1 MKLRR
6 LQVEQL
12 RQFRQPFVMDDLQP
26 GLNLIHGPN
35 ESGKSTLVRAIRAAF
50 FERYRT
56 SSVDDLRP
64 WGDSAAAPTITL
76 DFEAQQKSWHL
87 VKSFLQRKRCDL
99 RIDSTSYSEDE
110 AEEKLA
116 ELLGFQF
123 SAKGVSKPEHWGVPG
138 LLWVEQGT
146 GQNIEQAV
154 EHAGDHLK
162 SALNSLVG
170 EVASTG
176 GDELIEQVKTR
187 WSELFTPKGKPRGDY
202 QKLEQER
209 EEHQQEID
217 ELQARIQ
224 KYQEQVDRLGKLTRE
239 YERTQQERPW
249 EEAERQLEQAK
260 ERYRQV
266 EKLEQQQAQEKE
278 ILNHLQSRQ
287 QLLRQNQEQLESLN
301 RKLDVRKAELERAQR
316 ELDQAEA
323 RSPSIA
329 SSVQQA
335 KSAYE
340 AAAKQ
345 VEQARLQETRSRLE
359 QDIQRLDQQNR
370 TLTQNLEKARQYEQ
384 ELEKAREQARQN
396 QIDARA
402 VKALKDTE
410 HQLKEENIRSQTI
423 ATRLTWELEPDA
435 RLVLNDEPL
444 EGRGDRQL
452 LEDSSLEIP
461 GVGTLGIT
469 PGGEDL
475 ASTRRRLSTLEQGL
489 TEQMKTLGV
498 DSVQQA
504 EHRLVAYEAA
514 ERTLQHTRELLK
526 SVAPVGNDQLL
537 ADQKETLSQLQKAK
551 TELHNSPA
559 PEPAQSRVTDVAS
572 AEAGRAQA
580 ETRLAEAEAQERKH
594 QTELLTRR
602 QTRDNAKAEWQQLL
616 DEVQNPERQ
625 KQFQTLS
632 KELADIEEKQGRLE
646 ATLQAREQEIAQAR
660 PEILKQDIERYQRSI
675 NNLRQT
681 QEERQRELRDIQ
693 VRLEAWGAEGL
704 EEQRNDKVAELEQ
717 CNRRYQEL
725 RRRAQALDLLL
736 TLLTEKRQAL
746 TRRLQ
751 APLQKHLDHYL
762 SLLFPQA
769 TLEVDEHLR
778 PGTFTRGTEL
788 GQINELSF
796 GAREQMGLIS
806 RLAYADLLREAGRPT
821 LVILDD
827 TLVHS
832 DTDRLDDMKRILFDA
847 ANRHQILLFTCH
859 PEKWSDLGVVPRDIL
874 AMKEQGLRL
883 TSSESLTGS
892 SQ

>member
-12 RQFRQPFVMDDLQP
+12 RQFRQPFVMDNLQP

-99 RIDSTSYSEDE
+99 QIDSDSYSEDE

-176 GDELIEQVKTR
+176 GDELIEQVKAR
-187 WSELFTPKGKPRGDY
+187 WGELFTPTGKPRGDY
-202 QKLEQER
+202 QKLEKER
-209 EEHQQEID
+209 QEHQQEID
-217 ELQARIQ
+217 LLQGRVQ
-224 KYQEQVDRLGKLTRE
+224 KYQEQVDRLGKLAQD
-239 YERTQQERPW
+239 YERTEKERPW

-266 EKLEQQQAQEKE
+266 EKLEQEQAREKE
-278 ILNHLQSRQ
+278 TLDHLQRNQ
-287 QLLRQNQEQLESLN
+287 QLLRQNREQLENLN
-301 RKLDVRKAELERAQR
+301 KKLKARKTELDKARRELE
-316 ELDQAEA
+316 QAEA
-323 RSPSIA
+323 RSPSI
-329 SSVQQA
+329 SSAVKEA
-335 KSAYE
+335 KAAYE
-340 AAAKQ
+340 TATKQ
-345 VEQARLQETRSRLE
+345 VDQARLQQARARLE
-359 QDIQRLDQQNR
+359 QDIRRLEQQNQ
-370 TLTQNLEKARQYEQ
+370 TLTQNLETAKKHQQALDQ
-384 ELEKAREQARQN
+384 AREQARQN
-396 QIDARA
+396 QIDAQA
-402 VKALKDTE
+402 VKVLKNTE
-410 HQLKEENIRSQTI
+410 QQLNEATIRSQTI
-423 ATRLTWELEPDA
+423 ATRLTWQLEPGAKPALDG
-435 RLVLNDEPL
+435 EPL
-444 EGRGDRQL
+444 EGQGEKQL
-452 LEDSSLEIP
+452 LEESSLVIP

-475 ASTRRRLSTLEQGL
+475 ASTRRKLSTLEQSL
-489 TEQMKTLGV
+489 AEQMKTLTV
-498 DSVQQA
+498 DSTQQA
-504 EHRLVAYEAA
+504 EQRLTAYEAA
-514 ERTLQHTRELLK
+514 ERALQQSRELLK
-526 SVAPVGNDQLL
+526 SVAPVGTEQLQ
-537 ADQKETLSQLQKAK
+537 AEQKETDAQLQTAK
-551 TELHNSPA
+551 TELQNSPQPGQQA
-559 PEPAQSRVTDVAS
+559 PVTDAAS
-572 AEAGRAQA
+572 AEAARTKA
-580 ETRLAEAEAQERKH
+580 EARLAEAEAEDRKH
-594 QTELLTRR
+594 QTELLTRH
-602 QTRDNAKAEWQQLL
+602 QTRDNAQAEWQQLQ
-616 DEVQNPERQ
+616 DEVHNPEHQ
-625 KQFQTLS
+625 KQLQKLS
-632 KELADIEEKQGRLE
+632 TELADIEQKQGRLE
-646 ATLQAREQEIAQAR
+646 ASLQARDQEIKEAR
-660 PEILKQDIERYQRSI
+660 PAILRQDIERYQRSI
-675 NNLRQT
+675 SNLRQT

-693 VRLEAWGAEGL
+693 IRLEAWGAEGL
-704 EEQRNDKVAELEQ
+704 EEQLNEKRAELEQ

-725 RRRAQALDLLL
+725 HRRAQALDLLL
-736 TLLTEKRQAL
+736 TLLTDKRQAL

-769 TLEVDEHLR
+769 TLEVDEQLR

-788 GQINELSF
+788 GQIAELSF

-806 RLAYADLLREAGRPT
+806 RLAYADLLQEAGRPT

-827 TLVHS
+827 TLVHT
-832 DTDRLDDMKRILFDA
+832 DTDRLEDMKRILFDA

-859 PEKWSDLGVVPRDIL
+859 PEKWSDLGVVPRDIQ
-874 AMKEQGLRL
+874 AMKEQGSANLV
-883 TSSESLTGS
+883 
-892 SQ
+892 

>member
-12 RQFRQPFVMDDLQP
+12 RQFRQPFVLDDLQP

-76 DFEAQQKSWHL
+76 DFDAQQKSWHL

-99 RIDSTSYSEDE
+99 KIDSDSYSEDE

-176 GDELIEQVKTR
+176 GDELIEQVKAR
-187 WSELFTPKGKPRGDY
+187 WSDLFTPTGKPRGDY
-202 QKLEQER
+202 QKLEKER

-224 KYQEQVDRLGKLTRE
+224 KYQEQVDRLGKLTQD
-239 YERTQQERPW
+239 YERTQHERPW

-266 EKLEQQQAQEKE
+266 EKLEQQQAREKE
-278 ILNHLQSRQ
+278 TLTHLQNNQ
-287 QLLRQNQEQLESLN
+287 QLLRQNQEQLQSLN
-301 RKLDVRKAELERAQR
+301 KKLDVRKTELDKAQR
-316 ELDQAEA
+316 ELEQAEA
-323 RSPSIA
+323 RTPSIA
-329 SSVQQA
+329 GKVQEA
-335 KSAYE
+335 KAAYE

-345 VEQARLQETRSRLE
+345 VDQARLQETRSRLE
-359 QDIQRLDQQNR
+359 QDIRRLEQHNH
-370 TLTQNLEKARQYEQ
+370 TLTQNLDKARQYQQ
-384 ELEKAREQARQN
+384 ELEQAREQSRQN
-396 QIDARA
+396 QINAKA
-402 VKALKDTE
+402 VKALKNTE

-423 ATRLTWELEPDA
+423 ATRLTWQLEPGV
-435 RLVLNDEPL
+435 RLALNEELL
-444 EGRGDRQL
+444 EGQGERQL
-452 LEDSSLEIP
+452 LEESSLVVP

-475 ASTRRRLSTLEQGL
+475 ASTQRKLSTLGQGL
-489 TEQMKTLGV
+489 AEQMKTLGV

-504 EHRLVAYEAA
+504 EHRVVAYEAA

-526 SVAPVGNDQLL
+526 SVAPVGIEQLL
-537 ADQKETLSQLQKAK
+537 ADQKETQSQLQKAK
-551 TELHNSPA
+551 TELENSPV
-559 PEPAQSRVTDVAS
+559 PEPGQQLQVTDVAS

-580 ETRLAEAEAQERKH
+580 ETRLAEAEAEERKH

-602 QTRDNAKAEWQQLL
+602 QTRDNAKSEWQQLQ
-616 DEVQNPERQ
+616 DEVQNPEHQ
-625 KQFQTLS
+625 KQLQKLS
-632 KELADIEEKQGRLE
+632 KELAEIEDKRARLE
-646 ATLQAREQEIAQAR
+646 TTLQAREQEIQQAR
-660 PEILKQDIERYQRSI
+660 PAILRQDIERYQRSI
-675 NNLRQT
+675 STLRQT

-725 RRRAQALDLLL
+725 DRRARALDLLL
-736 TLLTEKRQAL
+736 ILLTEKRQAL

-788 GQINELSF
+788 GQIAELSF

-859 PEKWSDLGVVPRDIL
+859 PEKWSDLGVPPRDIQ
-874 AMKEQGLRL
+874 AMKEQGSANLV
-883 TSSESLTGS
+883 
-892 SQ
+892 

>member
-6 LQVEQL
+6 LEVEQL
-12 RQFRQPFVMDDLQP
+12 RQFRQPFVLDDLEP

-76 DFEAQQKSWHL
+76 DFDAQQKSWHL

-99 RIDSTSYSEDE
+99 TVDSTSYSEDE

-146 GQNIEQAV
+146 GQNIELAV

-176 GDELIEQVKTR
+176 GDELIEQVKGR
-187 WSELFTPKGKPRGDY
+187 WSELFTPTGKPRGDY
-202 QKLEQER
+202 QKLEKER
-209 EEHQQEID
+209 EEHQREID
-217 ELQARIQ
+217 ELQARVQ
-224 KYQEQVDRLGKLTRE
+224 KYQEQVDRLGRLNRE
-239 YERTQQERPW
+239 YEHTEQERPW
-249 EEAERQLEQAK
+249 EEAERQLEQAR

-266 EKLEQQQAQEKE
+266 EKLEQQQAREKE
-278 ILNHLQSRQ
+278 TLTHLHNNQ
-287 QLLRQNQEQLESLN
+287 QLLRQNQEQLENLN
-301 RKLDVRKAELERAQR
+301 RKLDVRKAELDKAQR
-316 ELDQAEA
+316 ELEQAEA
-323 RSPSIA
+323 RSPSVA
-329 SSVQQA
+329 SSVKAA
-335 KSAYE
+335 KTAYE
-340 AAAKQ
+340 AAVKQ
-345 VEQARLQETRSRLE
+345 VDQARLQETRSRLE
-359 QDIQRLDQQNR
+359 QEIRRLEQQNQ
-370 TLTQNLEKARQYEQ
+370 TLTQNLENARQYQKDLEQ
-384 ELEKAREQARQN
+384 AREQSRQN
-396 QIDARA
+396 QIDVNE
-402 VKALKDTE
+402 VKTLKNTE

-423 ATRLTWELEPDA
+423 ATRLTWQLEAGA
-435 RLVLNDEPL
+435 RLALNNESL
-444 EGRGDRQL
+444 EGQGERQL
-452 LEDSSLEIP
+452 LEESSLVIP

-475 ASTRRRLSTLEQGL
+475 ASTRRKLSVLEQRL
-489 TEQMKTLGV
+489 AEQMKTLGV

-504 EHRLVAYEAA
+504 EHRVAAYESA

-526 SVAPVGNDQLL
+526 SVAPGGVDQLL
-537 ADQKETLSQLQKAK
+537 ADQKEAQSQLQRAK
-551 TELHNSPA
+551 DELQGNPA
-559 PEPAQSRVTDVAS
+559 PKQPAQVVDVAS

-580 ETRLAEAEAQERKH
+580 ETRLAEAEAEERKL

-602 QTRDNAKAEWQQLL
+602 QTHDNAKSEWQQLQ
-616 DEVQNPERQ
+616 DEVQNPERRKQLQ
-625 KQFQTLS
+625 KLS
-632 KELADIEEKQGRLE
+632 AELAEIEEKRVRLE
-646 ATLQAREQEIAQAR
+646 ATLQAREQEIQQAR
-660 PEILKQDIERYQRSI
+660 PDILRQDIERYQRSI
-675 NNLRQT
+675 STLRQT

-704 EEQRNDKVAELEQ
+704 EEQLNEKAAELEQ

-725 RRRAQALDLLL
+725 HRRARALDLLL
-736 TLLTEKRQAL
+736 GLLTDKRQAL

-788 GQINELSF
+788 GQIAELSF

-806 RLAYADLLREAGRPT
+806 RLAYADLLQEAGRPT

-832 DTDRLDDMKRILFDA
+832 DTGRLEDMKRILFDA
-847 ANRHQILLFTCH
+847 ASRHQILLFTCH
-859 PEKWSDLGVVPRDIL
+859 PEKWSDLGVAPRDIQ
-874 AMKEQGLRL
+874 AMKG
-883 TSSESLTGS
+883 
-892 SQ
+892 

>member
-76 DFEAQQKSWHL
+76 DFDARQKSWHL

-99 RIDSTSYSEDE
+99 TIDSTSYSEDE
-110 AEEKLA
+110 AEEKLS

-176 GDELIEQVKTR
+176 GDELVEQVKAR
-187 WSELFTPKGKPRGDY
+187 WSELFTPTGKPRGDY
-202 QKLEQER
+202 QKLEKER
-209 EEHQQEID
+209 EEHQREID
-217 ELQARIQ
+217 GLQARIQ
-224 KYQEQVDRLGKLTRE
+224 KYQEQVDRLGKLTHD
-239 YERTQQERPW
+239 YERTRQERPW

-278 ILNHLQSRQ
+278 ILKHLQSRQ

-301 RKLDVRKAELERAQR
+301 RKLDVRKAELEKAQR
-316 ELDQAEA
+316 ALEQAEA
-323 RSPSIA
+323 RSPSVA
-329 SSVQQA
+329 NSVQEA

-340 AAAKQ
+340 AAAKK

-359 QDIQRLDQQNR
+359 QDVQRLDQQNR
-370 TLTQNLEKARQYEQ
+370 TLTQNLEKARQYQQ

-396 QIDARA
+396 QIDVKAL
-402 VKALKDTE
+402 KALKDTE
-410 HQLKEENIRSQTI
+410 RQLKEENIRSQTI
-423 ATRLTWELEPDA
+423 ATRLTWQLEPDA
-435 RLVLNDEPL
+435 RLALNGEPL
-444 EGRGDRQL
+444 EEQGERQL
-452 LEDSSLEIP
+452 LEDSSLLIP

-475 ASTRRRLSTLEQGL
+475 ASTRRRLSTLEQSL

-498 DSVQQA
+498 DYVQQA
-504 EHRLVAYEAA
+504 EHRVMAYEAA

-526 SVAPVGNDQLL
+526 SVAPVNVEQLL
-537 ADQKETLSQLQKAK
+537 ADEKETGARLQAAK
-551 TELHNSPA
+551 SELQNSPA
-559 PEPAQSRVTDVAS
+559 PEPGQHARATDVAS
-572 AEAGRAQA
+572 AEAGRARA
-580 ETRLAEAEAQERKH
+580 ETRLAEAEAEERKH

-602 QTRDNAKAEWQQLL
+602 QSRDNAKAEWQQLQ
-616 DEVQNPERQ
+616 DEVHSPEHQ
-625 KQFQTLS
+625 KQLQNLS
-632 KELADIEEKQGRLE
+632 TELADIDDKMGRLA
-646 ATLQAREQEIAQAR
+646 ATLKAREQEIQEAR
-660 PEILKQDIERYQRSI
+660 PAILKQDIERYQRSI
-675 NNLRQT
+675 STLRQA

-704 EEQRNDKVAELEQ
+704 EEQRNERVAELEQ

-725 RRRAQALDLLL
+725 HRRARALDLLL
-736 TLLTEKRQAL
+736 NLLTEKRQAL

-788 GQINELSF
+788 GQIAELSF

-806 RLAYADLLREAGRPT
+806 RLAYADLLQEAGRPT
-821 LVILDD
+821 LVIMDD

-832 DTDRLDDMKRILFDA
+832 DTDRLEDMKRILFDA

-859 PEKWSDLGVVPRDIL
+859 PEKWSDLGVAPRDIQ
-874 AMKEQGLRL
+874 AMKEQGS
-883 TSSESLTGS
+883 TNPV
-892 SQ
+892 

>member
-6 LQVEQL
+6 LEVEQL
-12 RQFRQPFVMDDLQP
+12 RQFRQPFVLDDLEP

-76 DFEAQQKSWHL
+76 DFDAQQKSWHL

-99 RIDSTSYSEDE
+99 TVDSTSYSEDE

-146 GQNIEQAV
+146 GQNIELAV

-176 GDELIEQVKTR
+176 GDELIEQVKGR
-187 WSELFTPKGKPRGDY
+187 WSELFTPTGKPRGDY
-202 QKLEQER
+202 QKLEKER
-209 EEHQQEID
+209 EEHQREID
-217 ELQARIQ
+217 ELQARVQ
-224 KYQEQVDRLGKLTRE
+224 KYQEQVDRLGRLNRE
-239 YERTQQERPW
+239 YEHTEQERPW
-249 EEAERQLEQAK
+249 EEAERQLEQAR

-266 EKLEQQQAQEKE
+266 EKLEQQQAREKE
-278 ILNHLQSRQ
+278 TLTHLHNNQ
-287 QLLRQNQEQLESLN
+287 QLLRQNQEQLENLN
-301 RKLDVRKAELERAQR
+301 RKLDVRKAELDKAQR
-316 ELDQAEA
+316 ELEQAEA
-323 RSPSIA
+323 RSPSVA
-329 SSVQQA
+329 SSVKAA
-335 KSAYE
+335 KTAYE
-340 AAAKQ
+340 AAVKQ
-345 VEQARLQETRSRLE
+345 VDQARLQETRSRLE
-359 QDIQRLDQQNR
+359 QEIRRLEQQNQ
-370 TLTQNLEKARQYEQ
+370 TLTQNLENARQYQKDLEQ
-384 ELEKAREQARQN
+384 AREQSRQN
-396 QIDARA
+396 QIDVNE
-402 VKALKDTE
+402 VKTLKNTE

-423 ATRLTWELEPDA
+423 ATRLTWQLEAGA
-435 RLVLNDEPL
+435 RLALNNESL
-444 EGRGDRQL
+444 EGQGERQL
-452 LEDSSLEIP
+452 LEESSLVIP

-475 ASTRRRLSTLEQGL
+475 ASTRRKLSVLEQRL
-489 TEQMKTLGV
+489 AEQMKTLGV

-504 EHRLVAYEAA
+504 EHRVAAYESA

-526 SVAPVGNDQLL
+526 SVAPGGVDQLL
-537 ADQKETLSQLQKAK
+537 ADQKEAQSQLQRAK
-551 TELHNSPA
+551 DELQGNPA
-559 PEPAQSRVTDVAS
+559 PKQPAQVVDVAS

-580 ETRLAEAEAQERKH
+580 ETRLAEAEAEERKL

-602 QTRDNAKAEWQQLL
+602 QTHDNAKSEWQQLQA
-616 DEVQNPERQ
+616 EVQNPERRKQLQ
-625 KQFQTLS
+625 KLS
-632 KELADIEEKQGRLE
+632 AELAEIEEKRVRLE
-646 ATLQAREQEIAQAR
+646 ATLQAREQEIQQAR
-660 PEILKQDIERYQRSI
+660 PDILRQDIERYQRSI
-675 NNLRQT
+675 STLRQT

-704 EEQRNDKVAELEQ
+704 EEQLNEKAAELEQ

-725 RRRAQALDLLL
+725 HRRARALDLLL
-736 TLLTEKRQAL
+736 GLLTDKRQAL

-788 GQINELSF
+788 GQIAELSF

-806 RLAYADLLREAGRPT
+806 RLAYADLLQEAGRPT

-832 DTDRLDDMKRILFDA
+832 DTGRLEDMKRILFDA
-847 ANRHQILLFTCH
+847 ASRHQILLFTCH
-859 PEKWSDLGVVPRDIL
+859 PEKWSDLGVAPRDIQ
-874 AMKEQGLRL
+874 AMKG
-883 TSSESLTGS
+883 
-892 SQ
+892 

>member
-6 LQVEQL
+6 LKVEQL

-56 SSVDDLRP
+56 SSVEDLRP

-76 DFEAQQKSWHL
+76 DFEVRQKSWHL

-99 RIDSTSYSEDE
+99 KIGLDSYSEDE

-138 LLWVEQGT
+138 LLWVEQGA

-176 GDELIEQVKTR
+176 GDELIEQVRAR
-187 WSELFTPKGKPRGDY
+187 WSELFTPTGKPRGDY
-202 QKLEQER
+202 QKLEKER

-224 KYQEQVDRLGKLTRE
+224 KYREQVDRLGKLTQD
-239 YERTQQERPW
+239 YERTRHERPW
-249 EEAERQLEQAK
+249 EEAERQLEQAR
-260 ERYRQV
+260 ERYRHV
-266 EKLEQQQAQEKE
+266 EKLEQLQVQEKE
-278 ILNHLQSRQ
+278 TLTHLQNNQ
-287 QLLRQNQEQLESLN
+287 QLLRQNQEQLQSLN
-301 RKLDVRKAELERAQR
+301 KKLDTRKAELDNAQR
-316 ELDQAEA
+316 ELEQAEA

-329 SSVQQA
+329 SKVREA

-340 AAAKQ
+340 VAAKQ

-359 QDIQRLDQQNR
+359 QDIGRLEQQCQ
-370 TLTQNLEKARQYEQ
+370 TLDRNLAKARQYQ
-384 ELEKAREQARQN
+384 HELEQARDQARQN
-396 QIDARA
+396 QIDGQA
-402 VKALKDTE
+402 VKILKDTGYE
-410 HQLKEENIRSQTI
+410 LKEENIRSQTI
-423 ATRLTWELEPDA
+423 ATRLTWRLEPSA
-435 RLVLNDEPL
+435 RLALNEELL
-444 EGRGDRQL
+444 EGQGERQL
-452 LEDSSLEIP
+452 LEESSLVIP

-469 PGGEDL
+469 PGGKDL
-475 ASTRRRLSTLEQGL
+475 ASTRRKLSALEQSL
-489 TEQMKTLGV
+489 AEQMKTLGV
-498 DSVQQA
+498 SSVQQA
-504 EHRLVAYEAA
+504 EYRVAACEAA
-514 ERTLQHTRELLK
+514 ERALLHTRELLK
-526 SVAPVGNDQLL
+526 SVAPMGIDQLL
-537 ADQKETLSQLQKAK
+537 AEQKETESRLQNAK
-551 TELHNSPA
+551 TELQNSPA
-559 PEPAQSRVTDVAS
+559 PEPGQPPQVTNLAS
-572 AEAGRAQA
+572 AEARRTRA
-580 ETRLAEAEAQERKH
+580 ETRLAEAEAEERKH

-602 QTRDNAKAEWQQLL
+602 QTRDNAKSEWQQLQ
-616 DEVQNPERQ
+616 DEVQNPEHQ
-625 KQFQTLS
+625 KQLQRLS
-632 KELADIEEKQGRLE
+632 TELAEIEERRVRLE
-646 ATLQAREQEIAQAR
+646 ATLQAREQEIQEAR
-660 PEILKQDIERYQRSI
+660 PAILKQDIERYQRSI
-675 NNLRQT
+675 TNLRQA

-704 EEQRNDKVAELEQ
+704 EEQFSDKVAGLER

-725 RRRAQALDLLL
+725 HRRARALNLLL
-736 TLLTEKRQAL
+736 SLLTEKRQAL

-788 GQINELSF
+788 GQIAELSF

-832 DTDRLDDMKRILFDA
+832 DTDRLEDMKRILFDA

-859 PEKWSDLGVVPRDIL
+859 PEKWGDLGVAPRDIQ
-874 AMKEQGLRL
+874 AMKEQAPR
-883 TSSESLTGS
+883 
-892 SQ
+892 Q